1 MFARA
6 RLPALSTTLVA
17 ALLAALAAGPAA
29 AEDVTINETAQSA
42 AQGIQPHLSLESRA
56 ERAARRQ
63 NALAERLLEGS
74 QLEQYSPE
82 AGKVINSG
90 LSFVGTPY
98 RFGGNS
104 VETGFDCSGL
114 VRKVFGDALGLP
126 LPRRAEEISRLGR
139 SVALGDLAPGDLV
152 FFNTWR
158 RAYSHVGIYL
168 GNNRFLHAPS
178 SGGKVRVDDLTQPYW
193 VNHFNGAR
201 RIVEKEPNS

>member
-1 MFARA
+1 MSAR
-6 RLPALSTTLVA
+6 TH
-17 ALLAALAAGPAA
+17 LLALAFTALIAGKAA
-29 AEDVTINETAQSA
+29 AEDVTPETTEPVQK
-42 AQGIQPHLSLESRA
+42 GIQPHLSLESRA

-74 QLEQYSPE
+74 RLEQYSPE
-82 AGKVINSG
+82 AGKLVNSG

-114 VRKVFGDALGLP
+114 VRKVFDDALGLQ

-139 SVALGDLAPGDLV
+139 SVAVTDLAPGDLV

-178 SGGKVRVDDLTQPYW
+178 SGGKVRVDDMSQPYW